1 MKTILQ
7 KLTSHPV
14 FPDDDARTR
23 TAVILSSI
31 IINVSIILIIAALAS
46 VVFFAR
52 PLASLAIVA
61 VMAVLVVLTRIMMMK
76 GHPRYASVLLLSGV
90 WVVITAL
97 VLFAGGMR
105 SIDAVYFMVITVFAG
120 LLLGTRGAVFYALL
134 SAAAGAVMMVLEMN
148 AVPLPAHFPV
158 PPWAGWINLCLALHL
173 IGSSLA
179 LAQKTITGALSEAKQ
194 ELEVRMRTEEALR
207 KSEARA
213 NALLG
218 TIPDIMFHLDR
229 EGRVL
234 DYRADKK
241 DLYTGPGVEI
251 LGEPL
256 GEFLSPELVERMNEA
271 IGKTLETG
279 EIQVFEYDLDM
290 PGKGIRYFE
299 SRMMKCGD
307 DEVMALIRDVT
318 GRRLSEQRVRESL
331 REKEVLLKEIHHRVK
346 NNMQVISS
354 LIALQGEQPGGA
366 EHREVFNDIRNRVR
380 TMALVHETLYRSEN
394 LARINLREYISSL
407 KEHIGSSYMTGGEG
421 VSITSRA
428 EEISI
433 DIDRAIP
440 VGLIINELLTNA
452 LKYAFPAGRKGEII
466 LECVKEGDKIRLTV
480 SDNGVGLPPGI
491 DLSRSD
497 TLGLRIV
504 NALATQLAGTI
515 TLTRGGG
522 TAVTVV
528 F

>member
-1 MKTILQ
+1 
-7 KLTSHPV
+7 
-14 FPDDDARTR
+14 
-23 TAVILSSI
+23 
-31 IINVSIILIIAALAS
+31 
-46 VVFFAR
+46 
-52 PLASLAIVA
+52 
-61 VMAVLVVLTRIMMMK
+61 MMK
-76 GHPRYASVLLLSGV
+76 GHPRYASVLFLSGL
-90 WVVITAL
+90 WLVISAL

-105 SIDAVYFMVITVFAG
+105 SIDAVYFLVVTVFAG
-120 LLLGTRGAVFYALL
+120 LLLGTRGAVVYALL
-134 SAAAGAVMMVLEMN
+134 SAASGGVMMVLEMN
-148 AVPLPAHFPV
+148 AVALPAHFPV

-179 LAQKTITGALSEAKQ
+179 LAQKSITGALAEARK
-194 ELEVRMRTEEALR
+194 ELEVRIRAEEALK

-218 TIPDIMFHLDR
+218 TIPDIIFNLDR
-229 EGRVL
+229 GGRIL

-241 DLYTGPGVEI
+241 ELYTGPNVEI
-251 LGEPL
+251 LGEPVGKYL
-256 GEFLSPELVERMNEA
+256 TPELVERIDDA

-279 EIQVFEYDLDM
+279 GIQVFEYDLEM
-290 PGKGIRYFE
+290 PGKGLRFYE
-299 SRMMKCGD
+299 SRMMKSGD
-307 DEVMALIRDVT
+307 GEVMAIIRDVT
-318 GRRLSEQRVRESL
+318 ERRLSERQVRESL

-366 EHREVFNDIRNRVR
+366 EHREVFNDIKNRVR

-394 LARINLREYISSL
+394 LAMIRLRDY
-407 KEHIGSSYMTGGEG
+407 IGSLRGHIESSYLVGGEG
-421 VSITSRA
+421 VTITGRVDD
-428 EEISI
+428 ISI

-452 LKYAFPAGRKGEII
+452 LKYAFPGGRKGEIV
-466 LECVKEGDKIRLTV
+466 LECVKEGDKIRLSV

-497 TLGLRIV
+497 TLGLKIV

-515 TLTRGGG
+515 TVVREGG
-522 TAVTVV
+522 TAVAVV